1 MNTLTQWVIDKI
13 RNEYRDDISL
23 LLSVKGHCTDGD
35 GHGEVFDYFIPETE
49 RGCSLARTFIIDGVG
64 HDLYPR
70 SWERMEN
77 SVTLDEMTM
86 VLSNAEILYARSEKD
101 REKFLDMQ
109 KRLCE
114 NLADP
119 IFVYRK
125 ALERISSAL
134 ELYRTLAFEERFYRA
149 RSEACCIHLYLSQAV
164 AYLNHTFTDS
174 PIFSERQ
181 AYVSTEQNSS
191 YHCPQLTA
199 VPDSFFEQAHRIL
212 TAKSV
217 CGISE
222 IVHTLIR
229 ITRDFVLERK
239 PKTRPGSEGSSQGSD
254 YRALADWYQELSLTF
269 RRIRFFCDQNM
280 PEEAFKDACYLQNEL
295 IIIAGDFQ
303 IGEMNLVDSF
313 SYDSLDGLKLR
324 SQKLEET
331 IRRILSSHGAR
342 INEYASLEEF
352 LAANPA
358 GKSEAVQNNQEDE
371 SREIPQCDGNFS

>member
-1 MNTLTQWVIDKI
+1 ML
-13 RNEYRDDISL
+13 
-23 LLSVKGHCTDGD
+23 
-35 GHGEVFDYFIPETE
+35 F
-49 RGCSLARTFIIDGVG
+49 
-64 HDLYPR
+64 R
-70 SWERMEN
+70 S
-77 SVTLDEMTM
+77 
-86 VLSNAEILYARSEKD
+86 
-101 REKFLDMQ
+101 
-109 KRLCE
+109 
-114 NLADP
+114 
-119 IFVYRK
+119 
-125 ALERISSAL
+125 
-134 ELYRTLAFEERFYRA
+134 
-149 RSEACCIHLYLSQAV
+149 
-164 AYLNHTFTDS
+164 
-174 PIFSERQ
+174 
-181 AYVSTEQNSS
+181 
-191 YHCPQLTA
+191 
-199 VPDSFFEQAHRIL
+199 AHRIL

-239 PKTRPGSEGSSQGSD
+239 PETRPGSEGSSQGSD